1 MAYCPCYDCWATLGL
16 VTARRV
22 FNQHPDSILSRVHM
36 AQCAQAHRHLH
47 ALHELCWAL
56 GSLRLHRLD
65 AAQAPRLSAFA
76 EDQAAALRAAGTVLA
91 GFSTAIA
98 DAMVAGCTE
107 ALQALQ
113 DRLDQF
119 AQRQVRR
126 AQLYLSCQALPH
138 AVDTDAAWPATE
150 APTACQYLVM

>member
-1 MAYCPCYDCWATLGL
+1 MA
-16 VTARRV
+16 R
-22 FNQHPDSILSRVHM
+22 
-36 AQCAQAHRHLH
+36 CAQAHRHLH

-76 EDQAAALRAAGTVLA
+76 EDQATALRAAGTVLA
-91 GFSTAIA
+91 GFSTAVA
-98 DAMVAGCTE
+98 DTMVAGCTE
-107 ALQALQ
+107 ALRALQ

-126 AQLYLSCQALPH
+126 AQLCL
-138 AVDTDAAWPATE
+138 
-150 APTACQYLVM
+150 